1 MGERMKNTFATIYAG
16 KKYKTAKVGYLV
28 PAKTHWWGR
37 YDTWVAYD
45 YLWNILGVR
54 TTKAEAASLVRIKTG
69 VWR

>member
-1 MGERMKNTFATIYAG
+1 MGERMKNTFATVYAG
-16 KKYKTAKVGYLV
+16 RRYKSQRVGYLV
-28 PAKTHWWGR
+28 PAKTRWWGR

>member
-1 MGERMKNTFATIYAG
+1 MGERMKNTFATVYAG
-16 KKYKTAKVGYLV
+16 RRYKSQRVGYLV
-28 PAKTHWWGR
+28 PAKTRWWGR

-45 YLWNILGVR
+45 YLWNVLGVR